1 MSAILHGGHGFR
13 MRGHM
18 KRKISLRKRQIIFA
32 WMCVLPVLFIRGWT
46 TIYPV
51 LKMFYYSFLDYDLIR
66 RTKQFAGFANFRKLA
81 KNQQFLESLSFT
93 VKFTG
98 ISMCA
103 IIVLGIALALLLK
116 QEFRGRKL
124 IRTIALIPWGLSTIV
139 VSIAALW
146 AFDDSYGII
155 NDMIRRIG
163 FSGYHFTWLADKTGA
178 QVAVILVNIWKN
190 VSFFAVIML
199 AAFQG
204 VPAELFESAKIDGA
218 GNWKILTRVT
228 MPYVMRTF
236 IMMIIFVGVSQINS
250 FEIVYAMTKGGP
262 GTTTSLLAYRLYME
276 ATKNM
281 NYGMASAITMVMFL
295 VTAVYGLIGLKLYR
309 KVDY

>member
-1 MSAILHGGHGFR
+1 
-13 MRGHM
+13 MRKKVSLS
-18 KRKISLRKRQIIFA
+18 KRKIFFA
-32 WMCVLPVLFIRGWT
+32 WMCVLPVLLIRGWT

-51 LKMFYYSFLDYDLIR
+51 LTMFYYSFLDYDLIR
-66 RTKQFAGFANFRKLA
+66 RTRKFAGLLNFRKLT
-81 KNQQFLESLSFT
+81 KNEQFLESLSFT
-93 VKFTG
+93 VKFTV
-98 ISMCA
+98 ISIIA

-116 QEFRGRKL
+116 QEFGGRKL

-146 AFDDSYGII
+146 AFDDTYGIV
-155 NDMIRRIG
+155 NDLIRRIG
-163 FSGYHFTWLADKTGA
+163 FSGYHFTWLADKSGA
-178 QVAVILVNIWKN
+178 QIAVIVVNIWKN
-190 VSFFAVIML
+190 GSFFAIIML

-204 VPAELFESAKIDGA
+204 IPVELFESAKIDGA
-218 GNWKILTRVT
+218 NHWKILFHVSL
-228 MPYVMRTF
+228 PYVMRTF
-236 IMMIIFVGVSQINS
+236 IMMVIFVGVSQINS

-281 NYGMASAITMVMFL
+281 NYGMASAITVVMFL
-295 VTAVYGLIGLKLYR
+295 VTAIYGVIGLKIYR